1 MGIHRISGPETT
13 HMEDQTIIR
22 IRIGIRIRIRI
33 GIRIRIC
40 IRIRIRIRIQC
51 PSVSAELM
59 EIAPNLQTCVTV
71 TVLYH
76 SSYPT
81 KVNFFT
87 AIRKL

>member
-33 GIRIRIC
+33 GIRIRIS
-40 IRIRIRIRIQC
+40 IRIRIRIQC